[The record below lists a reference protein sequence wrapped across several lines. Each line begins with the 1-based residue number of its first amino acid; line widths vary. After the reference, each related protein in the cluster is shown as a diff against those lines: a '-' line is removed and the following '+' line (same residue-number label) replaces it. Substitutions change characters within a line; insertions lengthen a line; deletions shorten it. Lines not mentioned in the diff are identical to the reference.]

1 MSVEVVEE
9 KHRWRLI
16 FLSAVMI
23 GIVLLLI
30 GQLVRWQVV
39 EHERFLEM
47 AAAEHEGAQI
57 VAPRRGTI
65 VDCHGRPLA
74 MNIIAYDVSAAPNLI
89 SDPYLAADRLWP
101 LLGRSRDELIG
112 LLSQDVPYV
121 PLARSVPM
129 AVGETIQ
136 GWGLSGITVEPS
148 PLRFYPEGS
157 LAAHVLGFVNAVG
170 QGFYGV
176 EGFYSDLL
184 EGEEGVLH
192 GEHDPWGEIIP
203 IGKSQWQPPR
213 EGRSLVLTL
222 DRDIQFMVEQELAAA
237 VEQYQAQNGTI
248 IVMDPNTGAILAMA
262 SYPTYNPNTYYEVE
276 DEHLFTDP
284 AVGDHYEPGSVF
296 KVITMA
302 AALDAGIITPDTP
315 FYDSGSIE
323 VGGRVI
329 QNWDRS
335 GRGNVTM
342 TDVLVFSLNTGAAHV
357 STSLGA
363 ERFYSYVRRFG
374 FGLKTDVELAGEVPG
389 AVRVPGDPDWH
400 ESDLGTN
407 AFGQG
412 LAVTPLQMVTAV
424 SAVANHGLL
433 PRPYVVAQII
443 DQEQVVSTRPYL
455 QQAISPEVAQE
466 LTGMMVAVVERSA
479 KLAAVP
485 GYRIAGKTGTAQMPI
500 PGGYDPNSTIAS
512 FVGFAPADEPRFI
525 VLVKIVKP
533 TTSPWGTEVAAPVF
547 KRVAEQLFLMMG
559 IPPDDLRQQAVG
571 QVGNLSYVS
580 TWRFDVNPGGR
591 D

>member
-1 MSVEVVEE
+1 MSVEVEE
-9 KHRWRLI
+9 KHRWRL
-16 FLSAVMI
+16 FLLSAVMI
-23 GIVLLLI
+23 GFVLVLI
-30 GQLVRWQVV
+30 GQLVRWQIV
-39 EHERFLEM
+39 ERERFLEM
-47 AAAEHEGAQI
+47 AAAEHQGARI

-65 VDCHGRPLA
+65 VDRNGLPLA
-74 MNIIAYDVSAAPNLI
+74 MNVVTYDVSAAPNLV
-89 SDPYLAADRLWP
+89 SDPYLAADRLWTVLNRP
-101 LLGRSRDELIG
+101 RDELIG

-121 PLARSVPM
+121 PLARGVSM
-129 AVGETIQ
+129 SVGETIEK
-136 GWGLSGITVEPS
+136 WGLSGITVEPS
-148 PLRFYPEGS
+148 PHRFYPEGS
-157 LAAHVLGFVNAVG
+157 LAAHALGFVNVAG

-176 EGFYSDLL
+176 EGFYNDLL

-192 GEHDPWGEIIP
+192 GERDPWGEIIP
-203 IGKSQWQPPR
+203 IGESQWQPPR

-237 VEQYQAQNGTI
+237 VERYQAQGGTV

-262 SYPTYNPNTYYEVE
+262 SYPTYNPNTYYQVE
-276 DEHLFTDP
+276 DERLFTDP

-302 AALDAGIITPDTP
+302 AALDAGVITPDTP

-329 QNWDRS
+329 QNWDKS

-363 ERFYSYVRRFG
+363 ERFYAYVRRFG
-374 FGLKTDVELAGEVPG
+374 FGLKTEVELAGEVPG
-389 AVRVPGDPDWH
+389 VVRVPGDPEWH

-433 PRPYVVAQII
+433 PRPYIVAQIV
-443 DQEQVVSTRPYL
+443 DQDRVIAARPYL
-455 QQAISPEVAQE
+455 QQAIAPEVAKE
-466 LTGMMVAVVERSA
+466 LTEMMVAVVERSA
-479 KLAAVP
+479 KLVAVP
-485 GYRIAGKTGTAQMPI
+485 GYRVAGKTGTAQMPI

-547 KRVAEQLFLMMG
+547 KRIAEQLFLMMG
-559 IPPDDLRQQAVG
+559 IPPDNLRQQAMANA
-571 QVGNLSYVS
+571 Q
-580 TWRFDVNPGGR
+580 P
-591 D
+591 